1 MSIPDLTQQEN
12 AQEEEKAAMSPPDA
26 EKPQGDVQS
35 SPATVMDDITGDAVQ
50 HDSPAETIEE
60 SPRRVF
66 TKKVCGV
73 CNEKESKYKCTR
85 CFLP

>member
-12 AQEEEKAAMSPPDA
+12 ALGEEKAAMSLPDA
-26 EKPQGDVQS
+26 KKPQGDVQS
-35 SPATVMDDITGDAVQ
+35 SPATVMDDKAGDVVQ
-50 HDSPAETIEE
+50 DGSLAETLEE

>member
-1 MSIPDLTQQEN
+1 MSILDLIQQED
-12 AQEEEKAAMSPPDA
+12 AQEEEKSAMSPPNA
-26 EKPQGDVQS
+26 ERPQGDAQS
-35 SPATVMDDITGDAVQ
+35 SPATLMDDKPGDGVQ
-50 HDSPAETIEE
+50 DGCPAESPEE

-73 CNEKESKYKCTR
+73 CSEKESKYKCTR

>member
-1 MSIPDLTQQEN
+1 MSIPDPSSKEN
-12 AQEEEKAAMSPPDA
+12 APEEAKDVMSPPDS
-26 EKPQGDVQS
+26 EKHQGDVQS
-35 SPATVMDDITGDAVQ
+35 PPATAMDDKSCDGVLDG
-50 HDSPAETIEE
+50 SPAETLQK

>member
-1 MSIPDLTQQEN
+1 MSILDLTQQEN
-12 AQEEEKAAMSPPDA
+12 AQEEEKAAMSPPHA

-35 SPATVMDDITGDAVQ
+35 SPTKVMDDKIRDVVQ
-50 HDSPAETIEE
+50 DGSPAETVEE

>member
-12 AQEEEKAAMSPPDA
+12 AQEEEKAAMSPSDA
-26 EKPQGDVQS
+26 KKPQGDVQS
-35 SPATVMDDITGDAVQ
+35 SPATVMDDKTGDGAQ
-50 HDSPAETIEE
+50 DGSPTETLEE